1 MLFYPQL
8 PHIVKESSV
17 MKDRLSQLTP
27 HQRSK
32 DIMFESVRE
41 TMEALKLNPSKES
54 KEQQK
59 IIAAAVTS
67 LEFGTPDLG
76 LSPEIKKKFMK

>member
-1 MLFYPQL
+1 M
-8 PHIVKESSV
+8 KE
-17 MKDRLSQLTP
+17 RLSELTP

-32 DIMFESVRE
+32 NIIFESVRE
-41 TMEALKLNPSKES
+41 TIEALKLNPSKES
-54 KEQQK
+54 REQQK

-76 LSPEIKKKFMK
+76 LSPRDKKEVHEIKTHLKS